1 MPGQGRTIGIIL
13 IAIAVVVLLAS
24 VVWLLAEP
32 ATGAGGKALGLLL
45 VLLVLV
51 LPLGG
56 GGVYLL
62 TKGRQESAEYAE
74 IAKQKKI
81 LNMVLA
87 QGKVTLSEVALE
99 LNTPMDQVE
108 DYGARPGG
116 QEPVQRRDQLE
127 GRRALLQAGLADEGR
142 PEVPQLRRPGGA
154 GRQGRDQVPVL
165 RVGSIPGELRM
176 G

>member
-1 MPGQGRTIGIIL
+1 MPGHGRTIGIIL
-13 IAIAVVVLLAS
+13 IAIALVVLLAS

-32 ATGAGGKALGLLL
+32 TTGAGGKALGLLL
-45 VLLVLV
+45 VLLVFV

-62 TKGRQESAEYAE
+62 TKSQQESAEYAE

-99 LNTPMDQVE
+99 LDVPIDTSKTWCATWWGRTCSAARSTGRTACSTPS
-108 DYGARPGG
+108 RP
-116 QEPVQRRDQLE
+116 RR
-127 GRRALLQAGLADEGR
+127 
-142 PEVPQLRRPGGA
+142 
-154 GRQGRDQVPVL
+154 
-165 RVGSIPGELRM
+165 
-176 G
+176 